1 MKGTC
6 IVNSMNASSL
16 MEFVDKTV
24 LVRTKQQ
31 YESKGVVHTIDPV
44 TKSVVLLNN
53 GRFEIISGI
62 NIVSVHVEDS

>member
-1 MKGTC
+1 
-6 IVNSMNASSL
+6 